1 LSNALPYWHYMNP
14 EKVLERKQESQSK
27 RSCAGCAFEDE
38 ITIAGKPEKYCL
50 HGKRH
55 GRKCETFI
63 PKEIK

>member
-1 LSNALPYWHYMNP
+1 MNP